1 MENDFHDSYKGKLW
15 STAIQKAFE
24 APSPEVALQHLLNI
38 VELRSRANTLKE
50 LLSKKREAYN
60 EREVISPM
68 NIVNR
73 VSGDGIPPFTDEN
86 VRYLQYVKVWDI
98 EKLLEE
104 IQSKLPPP
112 SDTKV

>member
-15 STAIQKAFE
+15 SKAIQRAFE
-24 APSPEVALQHLLNI
+24 APFPEVALQHLLNI
-38 VELRSRANTLKE
+38 VELKSRADTLKE

-60 EREVISPM
+60 EREAISPM

-86 VRYLQYVKVWDI
+86 VRQLQYVKVWDI

-104 IQSKLPPP
+104 TQAKLPSPP
-112 SDTKV
+112 DTGI